1 MKQLKILKK
10 IASEDKKA
18 IETVEAKRQRLIE
31 SWAATGYLNGLKA
44 PTFEKKIQLESLF
57 GSKNIQLLGEDLIV
71 PLAIQVA
78 KKWIE
83 DEKELLKNG
92 ESKVVVEARRSIEE
106 NKVNIVWEVWK
117 ASGRITD

>member
-1 MKQLKILKK
+1 MEFMPGKQSKFT
-10 IASEDKKA
+10 AEESE
-18 IETVEAKRQRLIE
+18 VKRQRLIE

-44 PTFEKKIQLESLF
+44 PTFEQKIQLDSIF
-57 GSKNIQLLGEDLIV
+57 GSKKNQMIGEDLIV

-92 ESKVVVEARRSIEE
+92 EGKAVVGARRSIEE